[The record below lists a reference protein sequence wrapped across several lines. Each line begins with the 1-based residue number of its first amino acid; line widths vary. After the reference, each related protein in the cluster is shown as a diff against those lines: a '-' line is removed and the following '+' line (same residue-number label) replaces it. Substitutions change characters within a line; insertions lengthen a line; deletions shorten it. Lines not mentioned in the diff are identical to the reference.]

1 MNAVKLSWSA
11 VAALVIASVVTLAAF
26 GWPFLAATS
35 GVGEGASHSTD
46 APWIFVLVLP
56 LLAMIVLA
64 EVNAGGIDAKA
75 IALLGMLASIGG
87 ALRALSPG
95 AAGLEPSFAVI
106 MLGGRVFG
114 RGFGFVQGAL
124 TLFVGALLTGGVGP
138 WLPFQMIAAGWV
150 GFLSGALPK
159 RLTGRSEVVVLALLG
174 FVLGVAY
181 GALMNL
187 WFWPFGGYGAGLS
200 YDAAGGPGGER
211 GELLQVLPGDL
222 GAVGR
227 QSWRVHVPAVVA
239 DRSAAAARAQT
250 RVQARGVRGPCD
262 VSTRSQRDP
271 LNPRVRE
278 MKTLVIGGARSGK
291 SAAAESALA
300 DASDVTYVATGYPAD
315 HDAEWAAR
323 VARHLAH
330 RPASWTTVETLDLA
344 GVLAEPGGPV
354 LVDCLTLWLTRILDR
369 ADAWES
375 GASIEPDTSAL
386 VAALRRQRP
395 ARW

>member
-1 MNAVKLSWSA
+1 MNGTVNAVKLSWSA

-26 GWPFLAATS
+26 GWPFVAATS
-35 GVGEGASHSTD
+35 GVGEGSSHSTD

-159 RLTGRSEVVVLALLG
+159 RLTGRSEVVALALLG

-200 YDAAGGPGGER
+200 FDAAVGPAANAESYFRYYLATSVLWDVSR
-211 GELLQVLPGDL
+211 GVCTFLLLLLIGRPLLRALKRVSRLAAFEVPVTFRPG
-222 GAVGR
+222 
-227 QSWRVHVPAVVA
+227 
-239 DRSAAAARAQT
+239 RSATCSTKGSRNEDAGDRWRPVGQV
-250 RVQARGVRGPCD
+250 RRRGVGAWRTPPTSRTSRRATPPTTTPNGRPGWRAIWPTGRLRGPPSRP
-262 VSTRSQRDP
+262 STWPGCSP
-271 LNPRVRE
+271 S
-278 MKTLVIGGARSGK
+278 T
-291 SAAAESALA
+291 
-300 DASDVTYVATGYPAD
+300 
-315 HDAEWAAR
+315 
-323 VARHLAH
+323 
-330 RPASWTTVETLDLA
+330 A
-344 GVLAEPGGPV
+344 GRCWSTA
-354 LVDCLTLWLTRILDR
+354 
-369 ADAWES
+369 
-375 GASIEPDTSAL
+375 
-386 VAALRRQRP
+386 
-395 ARW
+395 